1 MRINSRSGQ
10 SLLVIVLLIAVVFT
24 LIASAS
30 YRLTT
35 ETQSARIQ
43 EDTVKTL
50 AAADSGIEKGIQ
62 MLNDKLDGKYYFKD
76 VPGGLSL
83 TGIDLS
89 KSYVDISSDTTNV
102 FVSPNV
108 NKDDQYTFYL
118 YEYPNG
124 TSYYNGNLT
133 IYFGDGSAGV
143 SCNTPGRL
151 TPALEISVINAANNI
166 YRWVVEPCGSSP
178 RIQSDSGTIGAST
191 SGAPFSPGGQGNFS
205 HSVIFD
211 KITTLP
217 INNPKLLIIRPLF
230 ASTELGFQRSGGGTF
245 FTQGQNITAEA
256 VSTTGI
262 SKVVTLFR
270 SYPQIPADFFVTT
283 F

>member
-1 MRINSRSGQ
+1 MRINYRSGQ

-62 MLNDKLDGKYYFKD
+62 MLNDKQQGTFLFKD
-76 VPGGLSL
+76 VPGGLTLS
-83 TGIDLS
+83 GIDS
-89 KSYVDISSDTTNV
+89 TKSSIDISSDTTNI
-102 FVSPNV
+102 FVSPLV
-108 NKDDQYTFYL
+108 QKDDQYTFYL
-118 YEYPNG
+118 YDYPNG
-124 TSYYNGNLT
+124 TSYYNGNMT
-133 IYFGDGSAGV
+133 IYFAPASS
-143 SCNTPGRL
+143 SCGASRTAS
-151 TPALEISVINAANNI
+151 ALEISVINAANNI
-166 YRWVVEPCGSSP
+166 YRWVVEPCGSNP
-178 RIQSDSGTIGAST
+178 RIQSDSGTIAATAGSYN
-191 SGAPFSPGGQGNFS
+191 PGGLGSFSYSINFTQLTS
-205 HSVIFD
+205 
-211 KITTLP
+211 IT
-217 INNPKLLIIRPLF
+217 NPKLLIIRPLF
-230 ASTELGFQRSGGGTF
+230 ASTTLGFQRSGSGTF
-245 FTQGQNITAEA
+245 FTQGQTITAEA